1 MKPSQKVDFKRNL
14 IYNGPMNKEP
24 TLNPNDTGQLKEISL
39 RLKQLRKEKGLNQ
52 DQVAKM
58 LDITR
63 AAYGK
68 IETGVNEVNVRHL
81 LKLSGYYD
89 VSLDWLITGKG
100 AKEET
105 RRFGKH
111 SIDVKQMLNDMADSK
126 TYLHG
131 MLSHYYSFKE
141 KPIDKKNNWRG

>member
-1 MKPSQKVDFKRNL
+1 MV
-14 IYNGPMNKEP
+14 PMNQESI
-24 TLNPNDTGQLKEISL
+24 LNTNETNQLKEISL
-39 RLKQLRKEKGLNQ
+39 RLKQLRKERELNQ

-58 LDITR
+58 LEITR

-68 IETGVNEVNVRHL
+68 IETGVNEVTVRHV
-81 LKLSGYYD
+81 LKLSDYYD
-89 VSLDWLITGKG
+89 VSLDWLLTGKE

-111 SIDVKQMLNDMADSK
+111 SKDVKQMLNDMSDSK

-141 KPIDKKNNWRG
+141 KPIDIKRS

>member
-1 MKPSQKVDFKRNL
+1 M
-14 IYNGPMNKEP
+14 
-24 TLNPNDTGQLKEISL
+24 KEIAQ
-39 RLKQLRKEKGLNQ
+39 RLKQLRNEKGVNQ
-52 DQVAKM
+52 DQVAKI

-68 IETGVNEVNVRHL
+68 IETGVNEVTVRHL
-81 LKLSGYYD
+81 LKLSDFYD
-89 VSLDWLITGKG
+89 VSLDWLLTGKE

-111 SIDVKQMLNDMADSK
+111 STDVKKMLNDMADSK

-141 KPIDKKNNWRG
+141 KPIDIKKS

>member
-1 MKPSQKVDFKRNL
+1 
-14 IYNGPMNKEP
+14 MNQESI
-24 TLNPNDTGQLKEISL
+24 LNSDESRQMKEISQ
-39 RLKQLRKEKGLNQ
+39 RLKQLRKEKGVNQ
-52 DQVAKM
+52 DQLAKM

-68 IETGVNEVNVRHL
+68 IETGVNEVTVRHL
-81 LKLSGYYD
+81 LKLSNYYD
-89 VSLDWLITGKG
+89 VSFDWLITGKD
-100 AKEET
+100 AKEDT

-111 SIDVKQMLNDMADSK
+111 SKDVKQMLNDMADSK

-141 KPIDKKNNWRG
+141 KPIDIKKS

>member
-1 MKPSQKVDFKRNL
+1 
-14 IYNGPMNKEP
+14 MNQESI
-24 TLNPNDTGQLKEISL
+24 LNTNETNQLKEISL
-39 RLKQLRKEKGLNQ
+39 RLKQLRKERELNQ

-58 LDITR
+58 LEITR

-68 IETGVNEVNVRHL
+68 IETGVNEVTVRHV
-81 LKLSGYYD
+81 LKLSDYYD
-89 VSLDWLITGKG
+89 VSLDWLLTGKE

-111 SIDVKQMLNDMADSK
+111 SKDVKQMLNDMSDSK

-141 KPIDKKNNWRG
+141 KPIDIKRS